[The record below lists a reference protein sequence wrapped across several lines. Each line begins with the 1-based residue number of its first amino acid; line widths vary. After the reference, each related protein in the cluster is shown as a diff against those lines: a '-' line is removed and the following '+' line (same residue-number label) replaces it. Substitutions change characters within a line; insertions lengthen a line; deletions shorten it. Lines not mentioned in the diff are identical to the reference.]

1 LINQPPRPI
10 LEATGANFRN
20 PLCSKF
26 RFQPNMSD
34 TIRENEVQPV
44 AVVESQPAVVD
55 TPMAATTE
63 TESKPEAVKTTADTT
78 TAAEQTD
85 KAQNGAANSLAPML
99 KTTAQINRENIKA
112 NRKFDPST
120 LEITDDPVKIR
131 TQV

>member
-1 LINQPPRPI
+1 
-10 LEATGANFRN
+10 
-20 PLCSKF
+20 
-26 RFQPNMSD
+26 MSD

-63 TESKPEAVKTTADTT
+63 TESKPEAVKATADTT